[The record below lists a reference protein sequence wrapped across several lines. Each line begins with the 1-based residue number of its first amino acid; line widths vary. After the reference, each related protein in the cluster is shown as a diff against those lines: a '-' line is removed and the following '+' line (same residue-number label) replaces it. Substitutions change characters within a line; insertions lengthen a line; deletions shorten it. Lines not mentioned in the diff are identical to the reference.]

1 MILDQMVN
9 ELHSR
14 YKAIINK
21 PRQLR
26 IITKR

>member
-9 ELHSR
+9 ELRSR

-26 IITKR
+26 IFTKR